1 MLAGKG
7 FENVINLSGGIKA
20 WDTNTAVG
28 PEDLGLALFSGKES
42 PPETLQV
49 AYFLEE
55 GLKDFYQSMA
65 PKVKDAD
72 TRRLFEKLAD
82 IEVKHQDRIY
92 EEYIRISGTDPGR
105 QSFARDTAPQAV
117 EGGLTTEEYLQ
128 RYPVNLEAAGDV
140 ISLAMSIEA
149 QALDLYQR
157 AADRAEGEQSRDVL
171 SRIAEEEREH
181 LKQLG
186 RLFEKL

>member
-42 PPETLQV
+42 PPETLEV

-55 GLKDFYQSMA
+55 GLRDFYQSMA
-65 PKVKDAD
+65 PKVKDAN

-92 EEYIRISGTDPGR
+92 QEYVRISGTDPGR
-105 QSFARDTAPQAV
+105 QTFAKDTAAQTM
-117 EGGLTTEEYLQ
+117 EGGLTTEEYLK
-128 RYPVNLEAAGDV
+128 RYPANLEAAGDV

-157 AADRAEGEQSRDVL
+157 AAERAEGEQSRDIL
-171 SRIAEEEREH
+171 SRIADEEREH

-186 RLFEKL
+186 RLFESL